1 MFCFFVVVVFL
12 GGSFFCLFYHAHSL
26 QNSLYLPGKVRIGVA
41 RPIPLPDDDEE
52 YEESPP
58 DTARYNGEPLLKDA
72 AQDKRGNFNQIFC
85 SLLCPNSTT

>member
-1 MFCFFVVVVFL
+1 MQSDDCDAEVSFVCFFVHFK
-12 GGSFFCLFYHAHSL
+12 Y
-26 QNSLYLPGKVRIGVA
+26 SLYLPGKVRIGVA

-72 AQDKRGNFNQIFC
+72 EKQKRGNFNQPCHSF
-85 SLLCPNSTT
+85 LCPNSTT